1 MKRYAVPYMYL
12 CRGEVT
18 QSSSYVEIVEA
29 ENGTQ
34 AMEITYDKVL
44 LYEMEKAQEEHEDD
58 PKTNEEL
65 IELIVEIVYQGDEIE
80 GDEGFFIDKPIE
92 LPGIDLSKP
101 ELALIGDCLA
111 ETRETYM
118 ENGEI
123 ELFDNVHSERVF
135 IETTRK
141 IEENE

>member
-1 MKRYAVPYMYL
+1 MQYHICIYQD
-12 CRGEVT
+12 EVT
-18 QSSSYVEIVEA
+18 QSSSYVKIVEA
-29 ENGTQ
+29 ENGIE

-65 IELIVEIVYQGDEIE
+65 LELTIEIIYQGDVIE
-80 GDEGFFIDKPIE
+80 GNEGFSIGEPIE
-92 LPGIDLSKP
+92 LPGIVLSKP

-111 ETRETYM
+111 ETRETHM